1 MKIKSQPY
9 QLLIPIFVFILLL
22 SLLKSPQATF
32 DIHLHDTYF
41 VIAVRFILLIFAV
54 FTIVVW
60 GIYSLTNKLLLSS
73 IFTWIHI
80 AITIITVVTLVSVI
94 FWSGIVPGP
103 ALPRRYVDWSEFDA
117 FATINRLVAITA
129 IVLLFSPLLYIINLV
144 LGLLLK
150 KPTNPNRH

>member
-9 QLLIPIFVFILLL
+9 QLLIPIFVLILVL
-22 SLLKSPQATF
+22 SFLKSPEASF
-32 DIHLHDTYF
+32 NLHLHDTYLN
-41 VIAVRFILLIFAV
+41 IAVRFILLIFAV

-80 AITIITVVTLVSVI
+80 AITIITIITLVSIV
-94 FWSGIVPGP
+94 FWNGI
-103 ALPRRYVDWSEFDA
+103 LFWTNSTRKDWSDFDA
-117 FATINRLVAITA
+117 FVRFNNFVAITA
-129 IVLLFSPLLYIINLV
+129 IILLFSPLLYIINLV

-150 KPTNPNRH
+150 KPPNRNRH